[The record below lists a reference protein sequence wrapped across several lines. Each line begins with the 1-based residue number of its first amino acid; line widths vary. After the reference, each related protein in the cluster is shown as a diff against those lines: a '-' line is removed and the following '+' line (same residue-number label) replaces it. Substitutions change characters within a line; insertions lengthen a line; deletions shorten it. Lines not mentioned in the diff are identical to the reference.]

1 MMVKP
6 AEKSPRR
13 IAVILGTGG
22 SGRNLMDVV
31 LPLLLRDRDV
41 EMQGVFL
48 EEAEVQH
55 AAELPFVKELCRVT
69 FSVRDFNSD
78 QFERSLMLRMRTAQ
92 RALAVLARRTG
103 VLHSFR
109 NVRGP
114 AVRLLLETASTSDIT
129 VFEPAP
135 RIGAAA
141 LSQPRQSRRRPPP
154 IVVAL
159 GDLESGQRA
168 LHAARHLAEDQS
180 NRICVLATGS
190 AAADQ
195 EAIGR
200 LCRQAL
206 SGHPAR
212 LELVPPEGGIGAL
225 IDAAHAEGAALFV
238 IAATDDLLKPSTL
251 QLLRER
257 LRCPICLVRHW
268 KATPEGSAT

>member
-1 MMVKP
+1 MKP
-6 AEKSPRR
+6 AEKTPRR

-69 FSVRDFNSD
+69 FSVREFNSD

-114 AVRLLLETASTSDIT
+114 ALRLLLETASTSDIT
-129 VFEPAP
+129 VFEPTP
-135 RIGAAA
+135 RIAAA
-141 LSQPRQSRRRPPP
+141 LSRPRQSPRRPPP

-159 GDLESGQRA
+159 GDLESGQKA
-168 LHAARHLAEDQS
+168 LNAARHLAEDES
-180 NRICVLATGS
+180 NRICVLATGP
-190 AAADQ
+190 AAADH

-200 LCRQAL
+200 LCREAL
-206 SGHPAR
+206 AGHPAR
-212 LELVPPEGGIGAL
+212 LILVPPQGGIGAL
-225 IDAAHAEGAALFV
+225 IDAAHAEGAGLFV
-238 IAATDDLLKPSTL
+238 IAATDDLLKPATL

-257 LRCPICLVRHW
+257 LRCPICLVRQW
-268 KATPEGSAT
+268 KASTEGSAT